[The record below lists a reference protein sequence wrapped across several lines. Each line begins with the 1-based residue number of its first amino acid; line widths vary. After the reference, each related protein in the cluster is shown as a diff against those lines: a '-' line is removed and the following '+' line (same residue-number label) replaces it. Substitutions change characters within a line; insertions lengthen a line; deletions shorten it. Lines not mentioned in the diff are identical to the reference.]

1 MNTIQDV
8 AQRIGNANVDVVT
21 EALQESTQ
29 RITGPAYMTAGMG
42 DGGPC
47 HPRDNI
53 ALRWLAWRL
62 ELGYDLFAAIG
73 NSREHQAEHIAE
85 FLVALARDGGWR
97 EIWLH
102 GEAFKPGLDC
112 LEGSYS
118 RLIAHFIRARGMTV
132 SYIDPRT
139 RPSVRSVRGV
149 VLLAHN
155 AEIAHD
161 YDAGRS
167 KPQFYCQF
175 EPGCVLV
182 HTLASDWV

>member
-1 MNTIQDV
+1 
-8 AQRIGNANVDVVT
+8 
-21 EALQESTQ
+21 
-29 RITGPAYMTAGMG
+29 MTAGMG

-62 ELGYDLFAAIG
+62 SSAYDLFAAIG

-118 RLIAHFIRARGMTV
+118 RLIAHFIRAQGMTV

-175 EPGCVLV
+175 EPGSVIVDPWRRTRSEDVPGCRLILYGNTRPGLGQRVGA
-182 HTLASDWV
+182 HTCRLDS